1 MSLQDGEIRLQTI
14 KANLLKVGY
23 VDKTTAWRLI
33 KSLQQVIETAEGWRV
48 ERMYAGLGATAV
60 DEALESAGEK
70 VLRLIGDELNAASVP
85 FELVNDFLD
94 D

>member
-1 MSLQDGEIRLQTI
+1 MSLQDGEIRLHSIQ
-14 KANLLKVGY
+14 ADLLRVGC
-23 VDKTTAWRLI
+23 VDKVTTWRLI
-33 KSLQQVIETAEGWRV
+33 NALRQVVETAEGWRV

-60 DEALESAGEK
+60 DEALENAGEK
-70 VLRLIGDELNAASVP
+70 ILRLIGDELNAASVP